1 MRAKKS
7 RKRVQIIDTITR
19 AAASPKILT
28 VASPASLKEN
38 SVRMAI
44 HGGLLNGVEDIYAS
58 LSPTVSERR
67 NQSKAAESV
76 IIEAGGGTVINNLQL
91 FGTQHR
97 PDFEVKVD
105 GLKIAIEV
113 KVGDSGQQIREGI
126 GQAIVYSTK
135 YDFVVYLFVD
145 NSPNKKVLSSVY
157 GLQEQ
162 HLAEQLWSEFNVRF
176 HVV

>member
-1 MRAKKS
+1 M
-7 RKRVQIIDTITR
+7 
-19 AAASPKILT
+19 
-28 VASPASLKEN
+28 
-38 SVRMAI
+38 
-44 HGGLLNGVEDIYAS
+44 
-58 LSPTVSERR
+58 
-67 NQSKAAESV
+67 
-76 IIEAGGGTVINNLQL
+76 
-91 FGTQHR
+91 
-97 PDFEVKVD
+97 KVG
-105 GLKIAIEV
+105 GLKIALEV

-162 HLAEQLWSEFNVRF
+162 RLAEQLWSEFNVRF